1 MNHLLIVSY
10 VLLGCQ
16 GAGRSK
22 DRLAFLWWYNGA
34 TFHIDNTG
42 IGHGKRI
49 GMKNNFPEFDLSAYW
64 QEPDFLLTDLVS
76 LLANRLESDMGITLM
91 IKGAILTGTLV
102 SEREYLAT
110 LNNLFKTMARGSSNK
125 PTREQLRVIDEA
137 FGFDDLTEDSYPDRP
152 EEDDDGDEGE
162 DDAAFGGSPI
172 RHLHLKDPVIIYP
185 GSTLSFTES
194 LLPILRVRL
203 ITIDGWMLGRI
214 TVMRDDDIP
223 DIGLIQ

>member
-1 MNHLLIVSY
+1 M
-10 VLLGCQ
+10 
-16 GAGRSK
+16 GR
-22 DRLAFLWWYNGA
+22 
-34 TFHIDNTG
+34 
-42 IGHGKRI
+42 GKRT

-110 LNNLFKTMARGSSNK
+110 LNNLFKTMARGSATK
-125 PTREQLRVIDEA
+125 PTREQLEVIDEA
-137 FGFDDLTEDSYPDRP
+137 FGFDELTEDSYPERAEVNAEDGD
-152 EEDDDGDEGE
+152 EDDDE
-162 DDAAFGGSPI
+162 DAGFGGSPI

-194 LLPILRVRL
+194 LLPILRIRL

-214 TVMRDDDIP
+214 TVMRDDDEIP
-223 DIGLIQ
+223 DIGLLQ